1 MQISFY
7 FLSNLIIHYLLAILQ
22 LAAAPQ
28 QSSNVPTAT
37 VSKKNGPVI
46 LTTIAVTTLMNI
58 FQNAVSSF
66 KIQDLFICYMA
77 TDLMHISLHIS
88 FILCSPKI

>member
-1 MQISFY
+1 M
-7 FLSNLIIHYLLAILQ
+7 LAILQ

-46 LTTIAVTTLMNI
+46 LTTIAVTILMNI

-66 KIQDLFICYMA
+66 KIQDLFICYNMA